1 MPYLNKCR
9 EQVATFL
16 SATGT
21 NWSRTEALAAKI
33 ESKSE
38 YPVVVIG
45 AGLGGL
51 TAAAYFVKNG
61 FPVTVMEQHNVPGG
75 YATSFDRAAGNFT
88 FEVSLHAT
96 SGITRFLE
104 ECGVKDKVELVSLP
118 DIMRV
123 ITPDYDL
130 IFPQKDPERIIHM
143 LSEKFPEEVKGI
155 RGFFNHLNN
164 VVQEARRP
172 FCERSI
178 PAKIF
183 YWFTH
188 PTIWSMRNQNFAQ
201 LLDNYVKDSKLKA
214 ILSCYWGYYL
224 LPPSRLSSFIYA
236 LATAGYIYWGAEY
249 IKNRSQDLSYALV
262 DLVERKGGR
271 VLLKTEVES
280 ILIKDRKVVGVRT
293 SDGATHA
300 ARVVISNANAPAT
313 FEKML
318 PSGAVPNGYLAKLG
332 TYRPSLSS
340 FIVWLGLNQEL
351 RNKIKGYH
359 IFVTDGYNSEADFE
373 ACLAAEASKAAF
385 YVTMYD
391 NAFPEYSKPGKSSIS
406 LYMPCGYSPWKRFE
420 ADYLS
425 GNKDAYKKEKDRI
438 TDTLI
443 DRTEARVIPG
453 LKSMIEVMDAAT
465 PLTNMRYTKNPAGA
479 IVGYE
484 WSVDNAF
491 INRIK
496 NETPIRGLYLAS
508 AWGNPGGGYLPLML
522 GARSAF
528 RNLVESW
535 AQK

>member
-1 MPYLNKCR
+1 MPYLNNYR
-9 EQVATFL
+9 ERVATIL
-16 SATGT
+16 SATAT
-21 NWSRTEALAAKI
+21 NWGKTEALAAKI
-33 ESKSE
+33 EPKSE

-51 TAAAYFVKNG
+51 TAAAYFAKNG
-61 FPVTVMEQHNVPGG
+61 FPVTVIEQHNVPGG
-75 YATSFDRAAGNFT
+75 YATSFGRAAGNFT

-96 SGITRFLE
+96 SGITWFLE

-123 ITPDYDL
+123 ITSDYDL
-130 IFPQKDPERIIHM
+130 IFPQKDPEGIMRM

-155 RGFFNHLNN
+155 RGFIGHLNK
-164 VVQEARRP
+164 VIQEARRP
-172 FCERSI
+172 FNEKSI
-178 PAKIF
+178 LPKIF

-188 PTIWSMRNQNFAQ
+188 PVMWSMRNQNFGQ
-201 LLDNYVKDSKLKA
+201 LLDKYVKDSKLKT

-224 LPPSRLSSFIYA
+224 LPPSRLSSFIYTIA
-236 LATAGYIYWGAEY
+236 MAGYIYWGAEY
-249 IKNRSQDLSYALV
+249 IKDRSQDLSYGLA
-262 DLVERKGGR
+262 DLVKKSGGR
-271 VLLKTEVES
+271 VLLKTKVES
-280 ILIKDRKVVGVRT
+280 IMIRDGIVEGVRS
-293 SDGATHA
+293 SDGTTHV
-300 ARVVISNANAPAT
+300 ARAVISNANAPTT

-318 PSGAVPNGYLAKLG
+318 PSGTVPSDYLAKLR

-359 IFVTDGYNSEADFE
+359 IFVTDGYNPEADFE

-391 NAFPEYSKPGKSSIS
+391 NAFPGYSKPGKSSIT

-420 ADYLS
+420 TDYFS
-425 GNKDAYKKEKDRI
+425 GNKEAYSREKDRI
-438 TDTLI
+438 TQTLI
-443 DRTEARVIPG
+443 GRTETRVIPG
-453 LKSMIEVMDAAT
+453 LRSMIEVMDAAT
-465 PLTNMRYTKNPAGA
+465 PLTNMRYTKNPEGA

-484 WSVDNAF
+484 WSMDNAF

-496 NETPIRGLYLAS
+496 NRTPIKGLYLSS
-508 AWGNPGGGYLPLML
+508 AWGNPGGGYLPLIL
-522 GARSAF
+522 GARSTF
-528 RNLVESW
+528 RNIIENW